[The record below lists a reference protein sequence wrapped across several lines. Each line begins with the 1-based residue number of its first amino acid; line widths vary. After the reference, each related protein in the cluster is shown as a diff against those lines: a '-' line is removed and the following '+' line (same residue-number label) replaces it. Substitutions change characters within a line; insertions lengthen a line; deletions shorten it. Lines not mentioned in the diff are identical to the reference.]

1 MITWLIAAGGA
12 FMIGSIPF
20 GYLLARARGV
30 DIRTHGS
37 GNIGATN
44 VGRVLGKRLGRLC
57 LLLDVGKGLVPTL
70 AAGLYHDAVGRFD
83 LPPDQAWAWL
93 GVMACPVLGH
103 MFCPWLGFRGG
114 KGVAT
119 GLGSVAAVFPVLTV
133 PAVGAVVV
141 WALSVRL
148 THYVGLSSCVAAA
161 SLPLFVG
168 AGMMAAGRLDHAAPW
183 AIATGVLAVLVVFKH
198 RGNLAR
204 TFAGSERRVGENE
217 HSS

>member
-1 MITWLIAAGGA
+1 MIGWIVAAGVA
-12 FMIGSIPF
+12 FLIGSIPF

-30 DIRTHGS
+30 DIRAHGS

-44 VGRVLGKRLGRLC
+44 VGRVLGKKLGRVC
-57 LLLDVGKGLVPTL
+57 LALDIAKGLAPTL
-70 AAGLYHDAVGRFD
+70 AAGLYHGAAGRFD
-83 LPPDQAWAWL
+83 LPADQAWAWL

-133 PAVGAVVV
+133 PAVGALVV
-141 WALSVRL
+141 WGLSVKL
-148 THYVGLSSCVAAA
+148 TRYIGLSSCIAAV

-168 AGMMAAGRLDHAAPW
+168 AGMLAVSEFGHAAPW
-183 AIATGVLAVLVVFKH
+183 MIATAALALLVQIKH

-204 TFAGSERRVGENE
+204 TFAGTERRVGERE
-217 HSS
+217 PTG